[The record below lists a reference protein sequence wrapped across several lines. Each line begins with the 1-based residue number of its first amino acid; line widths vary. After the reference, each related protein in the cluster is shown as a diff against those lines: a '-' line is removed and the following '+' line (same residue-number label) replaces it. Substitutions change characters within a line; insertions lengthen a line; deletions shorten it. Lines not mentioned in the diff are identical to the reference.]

1 MSSLERDSE
10 IQSRLLRSFFILTL
24 GEKNPELM
32 DLSTTRFVAA
42 TCTLFLPFEEHGK
55 HLNTFERLLRM
66 EQKLFALA
74 TADSLQLPEV
84 HF

>member
-1 MSSLERDSE
+1 
-10 IQSRLLRSFFILTL
+10 
-24 GEKNPELM
+24 M

-74 TADSLQLPEV
+74 TAASLQLPEV
-84 HF
+84 HFLNNKVHCPLTACSLLGQTNA